1 MPRAYE
7 FSRARS
13 KSTWLPNIQEKNF
26 EAVGMSLK
34 DLGLEVLKTEQ
45 LQAVESVVLKRKDV
59 LAVLP
64 TGFGKSLIYRVLARV
79 FDYMC

>member
-1 MPRAYE
+1 
-7 FSRARS
+7 
-13 KSTWLPNIQEKNF
+13 
-26 EAVGMSLK
+26 MSLK

-64 TGFGKSLIYRVLARV
+64 TGFGKSLIYQVLARV

>member
-13 KSTWLPNIQEKNF
+13 KSTWLPNRQEKNF
-26 EAVGMSLK
+26 EAVGISLK
-34 DLGLEVLKTEQ
+34 DLGLEVLKREQ

-64 TGFGKSLIYRVLARV
+64 TGFGKSLIYQVLARV